1 MVIFVRIL
9 EMSTDELIDIVANNE
24 IIGQGSYGILYKL
37 DEDTI
42 FKFSYKDFID
52 AFELKNNRYNTRK
65 IGDISKIIDMR
76 KEIDLILGNKENPR
90 IDNIRRMIMR
100 QGEIKLTT
108 LTQGFVRI
116 NDYCVGY
123 LLHYHK
129 DMVNLF
135 DYYKDKNIDKSKREK
150 ILSKIKERLEE
161 LLENHIYLY
170 DFTVRN
176 ILYNPINDNVE
187 IVDFEDSLCYEE
199 ERDIKRENT
208 MIEKYKEIVSW
219 FNAEIKKAK
228 R

>member
-24 IIGQGSYGILYKL
+24 IIVQGSYGILYKL

-129 DMVNLF
+129 DMVILF

-161 LLENHIYLY
+161 LLEKFYS
-170 DFTVRN
+170 
-176 ILYNPINDNVE
+176 
-187 IVDFEDSLCYEE
+187 IVAS
-199 ERDIKRENT
+199 
-208 MIEKYKEIVSW
+208 V
-219 FNAEIKKAK
+219 
-228 R
+228 

>member
-1 MVIFVRIL
+1 MVIVVRVL
-9 EMSTDELIDIVANNE
+9 KMSTNELIDIVENNE
-24 IIGQGSYGILYKL
+24 IVGQGSYGILYKL
-37 DEDTI
+37 DEDTV
-42 FKFSYKDFID
+42 FKFNYKDFID
-52 AFELKNNRYNTRK
+52 AFELKNNRYNIRK
-65 IGDISKIIDMR
+65 ISDISKIIDMR
-76 KEIDLILGNKENPR
+76 KEIDSILGNKENPR
-90 IDNIRRMIMR
+90 IDDIRRMMMKR
-100 QGEIKLTT
+100 DKIKLTT
-108 LTQGFVRI
+108 LTQGFVLI

-150 ILSKIKERLEE
+150 LLFKIKERLEE

-176 ILYNPINDNVE
+176 ILYNPANDNVE

-199 ERDIKRENT
+199 ERDIKRET
-208 MIEKYKEIVSW
+208 RMIEKYKEIVNW
-219 FNAEIKKAK
+219 FNTEIKKVK